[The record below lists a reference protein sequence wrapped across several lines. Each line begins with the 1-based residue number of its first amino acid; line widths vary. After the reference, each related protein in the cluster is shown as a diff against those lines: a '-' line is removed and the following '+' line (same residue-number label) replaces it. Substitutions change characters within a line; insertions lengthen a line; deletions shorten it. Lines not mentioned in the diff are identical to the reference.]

1 MGGRLSTEPA
11 RKAGAIRG
19 EHGNIALTEH
29 ILDPISIVEGRMDT
43 EQIGLWRSFYG
54 DIIPGQVLADRVAS
68 FVHVFNLYWYAR

>member
-11 RKAGAIRG
+11 RRAEATRG
-19 EHGNIALTEH
+19 EHGIIALTGRM
-29 ILDPISIVEGRMDT
+29 LDPNSIVEGRVDT
-43 EQIGLWRSFYG
+43 DRIGLWRSFYG

>member
-1 MGGRLSTEPA
+1 
-11 RKAGAIRG
+11 
-19 EHGNIALTEH
+19 
-29 ILDPISIVEGRMDT
+29 MDT